1 VSVKGRIA
9 VTDYRPNIGLL
20 LNARMHH
27 RYLSVARASAYS
39 FRAPMSAMD
48 SPQRP
53 ERRDIRYPLHLP
65 VSLRLAHK
73 ELHTRSQNISLGGI
87 LLSSAFLIPEGST
100 VEVTFGVAHRPNA
113 ATHASARGKVL
124 RVQPKAAGDFALAIA
139 FEHPFRDGLQGLA
152 SGSQQEEGP
161 RFPQAK
167 NRTVTGRGLHL
178 TWAWH
183 TET

>member
-1 VSVKGRIA
+1 MSVKGRFA

-65 VSLRLAHK
+65 VSL
-73 ELHTRSQNISLGGI
+73 ISLGGI

-113 ATHASARGKVL
+113 AIHASARGKVL

-167 NRTVTGRGLHL
+167 SRTVTGRGLHL